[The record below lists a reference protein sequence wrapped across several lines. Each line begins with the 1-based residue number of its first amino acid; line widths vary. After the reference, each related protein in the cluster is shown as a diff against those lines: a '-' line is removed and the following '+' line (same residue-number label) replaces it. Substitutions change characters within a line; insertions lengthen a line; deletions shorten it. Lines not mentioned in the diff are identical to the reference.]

1 MKKNNV
7 RIMVLITALLSMGFV
22 NCKSLMGGG
31 LPGMPSGF
39 SVSKTIAGK
48 TITKELPYPTTINYY
63 GYIKPGAK
71 PDGIVDGNKKAYY
84 LYVWVPAVIAEMGVR
99 MISPTGEIGEP
110 GKGAFVS
117 AAYKQATATEKNM
130 PNWFDTW
137 IRVERM
143 KAIMPDQIVAGSG
156 SAVQKLLDDD
166 DGDKTYEEKR
176 HSKYNSFARIAL
188 PSPPTSLEA
197 LKNLDTKKLLLRG
210 LYRISFTT
218 YKPGEVKGSFVASVG
233 LMFPPGISGV
243 SPVISSDPAEL
254 QKLAIEGEEVLK
266 KKLGDAY
273 KKFTGQ

>member
-1 MKKNNV
+1 MKKKNIS
-7 RIMVLITALLSMGFV
+7 IMALITALLSLGLV
-22 NCKSLMGGG
+22 NCKSLGGG

-39 SVSKTIAGK
+39 SVSKTVMGK
-48 TITKELPYPTTINYY
+48 TVNKELPYPATINYY
-63 GYIKPGAK
+63 GYIKPGAT
-71 PDGIVDGNKKAYY
+71 PDGMVDGSKKAYY

-99 MISPTGEIGEP
+99 MISPTGEIGKP
-110 GKGAFVS
+110 SKDDFVS
-117 AAYKQATATEKNM
+117 AAYKQASSADKNM

-143 KAIMPDQIVAGSG
+143 KAIMPDQIVSG
-156 SAVQKLLDDD
+156 SKDAVQKLLDDD
-166 DGDKTYEEKR
+166 DGDRTYEEKR

-188 PSPPTSLEA
+188 PSPPTSLDA
-197 LKNLDTKKLLLRG
+197 LKNLDPKKLLVRG

-243 SPVISSDPAEL
+243 SPVISNDPAEL
-254 QKLAIEGEEVLK
+254 QKLAIAGEEVLK
-266 KKLGDAY
+266 TKLGDAY